1 MARKSVKL
9 EYYKARKSL
18 ERRIRNLTDTYDLI
32 YQGELPAIPKRIT
45 NKSIESLNK
54 ITRAKLLKSEQF
66 VNPNTGDIITTRQQL
81 DEIFKVPRA
90 KDVRDTEQH
99 EEYGSYEDAT
109 EEAMD
114 RVVEAI
120 NLLKS
125 PTLHDAWDMFK
136 ANRTD
141 GEAIADIRTNGAYT
155 RLQEA
160 VETALRYEA
169 KAQYNARADA
179 IYTKA
184 ITEAC
189 QILQEGTPL
198 TAQQFQDIASMNY
211 V

>member
-9 EYYKARKSL
+9 EYYKARKRL
-18 ERRIRNLTDTYDLI
+18 EKRIKNLTDTYDLV

-54 ITRAKLLKSEQF
+54 ITRKQLLKSEQII
-66 VNPNTGDIITTRQQL
+66 NPNTGDIIITSEQL
-81 DEIFKVPRA
+81 TELIKVPKA
-90 KDVRDTEQH
+90 KDVRDVQEH

-109 EEAMD
+109 AEAID
-114 RVVEAI
+114 SVVEII
-120 NLLKS
+120 NTLKS
-125 PTLHDAWDMFK
+125 DTLHQAWDSFK
-136 ANRTD
+136 ADRTD
-141 GEAIADIRTNGAYT
+141 GQAIEDIKANGAYE

-169 KAQYNARADA
+169 KAQYNARAEA
-179 IYTKA
+179 VYTRA

-198 TAQQFQDIASMNY
+198 TAQQFQDIANMNY

>member
-9 EYYKARKSL
+9 EYYKARKRL
-18 ERRIRNLTDTYDLI
+18 ERRIRNLTDTYDLV

-81 DEIFKVPRA
+81 EELYVPPRT

-109 EEAMD
+109 AEAID
-114 RVVEAI
+114 TVVEII
-120 NLLKS
+120 NTLKS
-125 PTLHDAWDMFK
+125 PTLHDAWETFK

-141 GEAIADIRTNGAYT
+141 GEAIADLKANGAYT

-169 KAQYNARADA
+169 KGQYNARAEA
-179 IYTKA
+179 VYTSA

-198 TAQQFQDIASMNY
+198 SAQQFQDIASMNY